1 LPAGA
6 DAVPAIASTNSDLQ
20 PGDRGV
26 FSFGDKY
33 LTFQVV
39 RVSDSLPLVNS
50 GGDRFL
56 VVAQDHLA
64 TLAPV
69 LGGAAS
75 ADFIAAPASA
85 SDAIKSAAAQPSE
98 TSNSPA
104 SREAAA
110 TLAATPVSQ
119 AVERRLWPLP
129 PSPRPPTRH

>member
-1 LPAGA
+1 KLPPEMLTGLPAGA
-6 DAVPAIASTNSDLQ
+6 DAAPAIASTNSDLQ

-39 RVSDSLPLVNS
+39 KVSDSLPLAS

-85 SDAIKSAAAQPSE
+85 SHAIQSCTPSQANLLF
-98 TSNSPA
+98 TSQQ
-104 SREAAA
+104 EAAA

-119 AVERRLWPLP
+119 AV
-129 PSPRPPTRH
+129 SVG